1 MLPLLAHCGLGQAL
15 AIRLWPCGDR
25 GVGRIWG
32 PGALGPGGSGR
43 VQAPTLVWGL
53 WLLLCPHPVLEASR
67 RSVLHCS
74 VLLLGPWFPLRCFLC
89 FQPAVF
95 FQVIDP

>member
-32 PGALGPGGSGR
+32 PGAGRLWPCPGADTGLGFMA
-43 VQAPTLVWGL
+43 APLPSS
-53 WLLLCPHPVLEASR
+53 CA
-67 RSVLHCS
+67 
-74 VLLLGPWFPLRCFLC
+74 
-89 FQPAVF
+89 
-95 FQVIDP
+95 